1 MKSDTEYDKRVDSS
15 QALLAVLEQFQ
26 QAVEPHNR
34 IFTLKQGL
42 FHFEIPDFPEEV
54 YREALLNAFVH
65 RDYGLSSPVYLRHF
79 PDRLEISNPG
89 GFYGDV
95 NAGNILGHEPVSR
108 NRLLAE
114 IMQKIRLVERAGM
127 GVKRMYHILLS
138 YGKEP
143 PTYEAGTDFVR
154 VTLRSGRSEAEEP
167 GKTTSG
173 LDETFARFV
182 VNRHQEGRELNLHDL
197 LVLTYL
203 KRNREIDLSE
213 AERILQRG
221 EGEAREALS
230 SMVLRGMLEP
240 FGQKKG
246 RVYRLSKG
254 TYNQLK
260 KSITYALF
268 RRAEAAFA
276 ETAILGYF
284 DELTG
289 PQEQRFITNELVRT
303 LLRCSPSQSGYL
315 LAGLVRK
322 GRLVLRGRGRAAKY
336 YKSSQLSAF

>member
-1 MKSDTEYDKRVDSS
+1 
-15 QALLAVLEQFQ
+15 
-26 QAVEPHNR
+26 
-34 IFTLKQGL
+34 
-42 FHFEIPDFPEEV
+42 
-54 YREALLNAFVH
+54 
-65 RDYGLSSPVYLRHF
+65 
-79 PDRLEISNPG
+79 
-89 GFYGDV
+89 
-95 NAGNILGHEPVSR
+95 
-108 NRLLAE
+108 
-114 IMQKIRLVERAGM
+114 
-127 GVKRMYHILLS
+127 
-138 YGKEP
+138 
-143 PTYEAGTDFVR
+143 
-154 VTLRSGRSEAEEP
+154 
-167 GKTTSG
+167 
-173 LDETFARFV
+173 
-182 VNRHQEGRELNLHDL
+182 
-197 LVLTYL
+197 
-203 KRNREIDLSE
+203 LSE